1 MEQHVVDF
9 GSVASSLESPT
20 TTTEGDLLAHERK
33 KAFQLFYRW
42 EPGN

>member
-1 MEQHVVDF
+1 MEQHVVGF
-9 GSVASSLESPT
+9 GFMASSLESP

-33 KAFQLFYRW
+33 KAFKLFYRW